1 MKLSVV
7 IPTWNE
13 AENLAATLDALPE
26 LTEVVVADG
35 GSVDGTVEIAARRSG
50 ARVLACEQGRARQ
63 MNFGARETEGD
74 TLLFLHADAVL
85 GAGASEAIENALA
98 DPAVVGGFFRLRIRS
113 PRTAL
118 RLVAFG
124 SNLRARGLGLPYG
137 DQGLF
142 FRRSIFEEVGGFPDV
157 PFLEEV
163 ALIRILRRKG
173 RLAPLDVTLS
183 TGDRHWRELGVLL
196 TTLLNWTTVALYFFG
211 VSPKTLA
218 PHYSRWRAAERGRR
232 IEPAPQPD

>member
-1 MKLSVV
+1 M
-7 IPTWNE
+7 N
-13 AENLAATLDALPE
+13 
-26 LTEVVVADG
+26 
-35 GSVDGTVEIAARRSG
+35 RG
-50 ARVLACEQGRARQ
+50 AH
-63 MNFGARETEGD
+63 ETQGD

-85 GAGASEAIENALA
+85 GAGATEAIENALA

-124 SNLRARGLGLPYG
+124 SNLRARALGLPYG

-142 FRRSIFEEVGGFPDV
+142 FRRSIFEELGGFPDV
-157 PFLEEV
+157 PFLEDV

-173 RLAPLDVTLS
+173 RLAPLAVTLS

-196 TTLLNWTTVALYFFG
+196 TTLLDWTMVALFFFG
-211 VSPKTLA
+211 VSPKMLA
-218 PHYSRWRAAERGRR
+218 PHYFRWRSPERSRR

>member
-13 AENLAATLDALPE
+13 AQHLAATLEGLPKRA
-26 LTEVVVADG
+26 EVVVADG
-35 GSVDGTVEIAARRSG
+35 GSADGTVEIARRSG

-63 MNFGARETEGD
+63 MNRGARGTEGD

-85 GAGASEAIENALA
+85 GSDATEAIEGALA
-98 DPAVVGGFFRLRIRS
+98 DPAVVGGFFRLHIRS
-113 PRTAL
+113 PRAAL

-124 SNLRARGLGLPYG
+124 SDLRARALGLPYG

-142 FRRSIFEEVGGFPDV
+142 LRRSVFEDLRGFPEL
-157 PFLEEV
+157 PFLEDV
-163 ALIRILRRKG
+163 ALIRMLRRKG
-173 RLAPLDVTLS
+173 RLARLDVTVA
-183 TGDRHWRELGVLL
+183 TGDRHWRKLGVLL
-196 TTLLNWTTVALYFFG
+196 TTLLDWTMVALYFAG

-218 PHYSRWRAAERGRR
+218 PHYCRWRSPERGRR